1 MTVLHCPA
9 EARDE
14 ITMLRT
20 PTHIESMRAV
30 KRALDPKD
38 ILNRGRFLF

>member
-1 MTVLHCPA
+1 MNGASWVQ
-9 EARDE
+9 
-14 ITMLRT
+14 T
-20 PTHIESMRAV
+20 PTDLDSMRAV